1 MQWKLAVIDKLIIIL
16 PSSLSLQGVRLTRA
30 RRNSLLES
38 NAAKI
43 PEHEA
48 YIYFRQVGQFFII
61 IFRRNTPNRCTI
73 SNPTTLPSTSRFTM
87 GYHSQAGRWLSCAL
101 INRANSLHAPT
112 FFPRWNE
119 WSIDHAFIGH
129 RLYSII
135 GVSRDELL
143 SPSSNTKTV
152 APDHLSYD
160 YADSSQAR
168 FSYVMFRHGSAIDRL
183 AAGSGHRLP
192 PSRVG
197 ITWFACS
204 QRVENVSWFLCAV
217 AFPESPERLAND

>member
-1 MQWKLAVIDKLIIIL
+1 MLGATPYLNQTLPRYQNTRLTYISDKLGS
-16 PSSLSLQGVRLTRA
+16 SSLLSSAVTRRTGVQLATLQPY
-30 RRNSLLES
+30 RRRHVL
-38 NAAKI
+38 
-43 PEHEA
+43 
-48 YIYFRQVGQFFII
+48 QWGII
-61 IFRRNTPNRCTI
+61 VKQEDDYP
-73 SNPTTLPSTSRFTM
+73 
-87 GYHSQAGRWLSCAL
+87 CAL